1 MVVAKAVV
9 ILPAAA
15 KSLRRHRSEAGRIL
29 EKIEVYALDPA
40 SQANN
45 VKKLVGSTALRLRV
59 GDFRVVFEETET
71 EIIVTR
77 IGPRGSV
84 YD

>member
-40 SQANN
+40 SQANS

>member
-1 MVVAKAVV
+1 MVTKVVV

-15 KSLRRHRSEAGRIL
+15 KALRRHRSEAGRIL
-29 EKIEVYALDPA
+29 DKIEAYALDPT

-45 VKKLVGSTALRLRV
+45 VRRLVGSTALRLRV

-77 IGPRGSV
+77 IGPRSSV

>member
-1 MVVAKAVV
+1 MRRVI

-15 KSLRRHRSEAGRIL
+15 KALRRHRAEAERIMT
-29 EKIEVYALDPA
+29 KIEAYAADPV

-45 VKKLVGSTALRLRV
+45 VKALKGSTALRLRV
-59 GDFRVVFEETET
+59 GDFRVVFEETDAQ
-71 EIIVTR
+71 IVVTR

>member
-1 MVVAKAVV
+1 MKRVV

-15 KSLRRHRSEAGRIL
+15 KTLRKHRAVAERIL
-29 EKIEVYALDPA
+29 RKIEAYAANPA
-40 SQANN
+40 AQKNN
-45 VKKLVGSTALRLRV
+45 VKALTGSTAKRLRI
-59 GDFRVVFEETET
+59 GDFRAIFEETET

>member
-1 MVVAKAVV
+1 MKRVV

-15 KSLRRHRSEAGRIL
+15 KALRKHRAKAERIL
-29 EKIEVYALDPA
+29 KKIEAYAANPDA
-40 SQANN
+40 QRNN
-45 VKKLVGSTALRLRV
+45 VKALAGSTAKRLRV
-59 GDFRVVFEETET
+59 GDFRAIFEETET

-77 IGPRGSV
+77 VGPRGSV

>member
-1 MVVAKAVV
+1 VKQVVLLPDAAKA
-9 ILPAAA
+9 
-15 KSLRRHRSEAGRIL
+15 LRKHRSDAERIL
-29 EKIEVYALDPA
+29 SKIEAYAANP
-40 SQANN
+40 QALANK
-45 VKKLVGSTALRLRV
+45 VKALQGTSGLRLRV
-59 GDFRVVFEETET
+59 GEYRVIFEETDR

>member
-1 MVVAKAVV
+1 VAKAVV

-15 KSLRRHRSEAGRIL
+15 RALRRHRSESERIL
-29 EKIEVYALDPA
+29 SKIEAYAEGSA
-40 SQANN
+40 GFANN
-45 VKKLVGSTALRLRV
+45 VRKLVGSSGLRLRV
-59 GDFRVVFEETET
+59 GDYRVIFEETET

-77 IGPRGSV
+77 IGPRGSI

>member
-1 MVVAKAVV
+1 MKSVV

-15 KSLRRHRSEAGRIL
+15 KALRKHRADAERIIA
-29 EKIEVYALDPA
+29 KIEAYAADPA

-45 VKKLVGSTALRLRV
+45 VKMLSGTTARRLRV

-77 IGPRGSV
+77 MGPRGSV

>member
-1 MVVAKAVV
+1 MMVAKAVV